1 MKKAIKFGRSSN
13 LEPSPVPRL
22 ALLRGGASLQNREA
36 LLVVEDTMVRPGLVL
51 FLAAL
56 WPPGSAVAAQPQ
68 AVAVPLSVS
77 ATTQGQQ
84 QAPVQPLNSLVARR
98 CPRLLP
104 FLELHLLPD
113 DDTTA
118 PEFFRVGNSSSP
130 LNVSITASSPS
141 ALALGVHYYLKYVAL
156 RHIAWGV
163 SNLATIPIPP
173 PRPREEEWHTVG
185 SMWRYAWNVCTH
197 GYTMAGWDW
206 PRWELELDFM
216 SLQGVNL
223 PLLFAGQ
230 EFVQAKAFTKLG
242 LNQSEL
248 APFFS
253 GPAFMPWQRMGNEAG
268 WGGPLSRAY
277 QEQAHELQVKILGRA
292 SALGMTVVLPCFGG
306 NVPAAMRTH
315 FPTAN
320 LKQFPLWN
328 DFRTSPCCWIPPI
341 RSSSPWDRSS
351 LRHRRRSIPLR
362 EFGRRKSCGTAM
374 CG

>member
-1 MKKAIKFGRSSN
+1 M
-13 LEPSPVPRL
+13 V
-22 ALLRGGASLQNREA
+22 LL
-36 LLVVEDTMVRPGLVL
+36 GLL
-51 FLAAL
+51 FLAAA
-56 WPPGSAVAAQPQ
+56 GAQPQ
-68 AVAVPLSVS
+68 PAAVPVAPLS

-84 QAPVQPLNSLVARR
+84 ASVQPLNSLVARR

-104 FLELHLLPD
+104 FLELRLQLLPD
-113 DDTTA
+113 DATA

-130 LNVSITASSPS
+130 HNVSIAASSPS

-156 RHIAWGV
+156 RHMAWGV
-163 SNLATIPIPP
+163 SNLATIPVPP
-173 PRPREEEWHTVG
+173 PRPRQEDTRRHTLG
-185 SMWRYAWNVCTH
+185 SKWRYAWNVCTH
-197 GYTMAGWDW
+197 GYTMAWWDW

-223 PLLFAGQ
+223 PLLFTGQ
-230 EFVQAKAFTKLG
+230 EFVQARAFADLG

-248 APFFS
+248 AAFFS